1 MNRRAPHFS
10 GSSWPIVVT
19 FLRST
24 ISIKFLEPASV
35 FPFLDIFAALCEETC
50 GRSDIDV
57 RNQQTFLAVR
67 LVAEQRSVRPRHRRS
82 GGRADACDGDGC
94 EIAGVLGGATQD
106 RFLME

>member
-10 GSSWPIVVT
+10 GSSRPIVVT

-24 ISIKFLEPASV
+24 ISIKFLEPESA
-35 FPFLDIFAALCEETC
+35 FLFLDIFAAFCEETS

-57 RNQQTFLAVR
+57 GNQQSFLTVR
-67 LVAEQRSVRPRHRRS
+67 LIAEQRPVRPSHRRS
-82 GGRADACDGDGC
+82 GGRADACDVYGC